1 MSRSRLPRQTST
13 VNQVPLG
20 SLTQRDNR
28 HGAVCVE
35 CGSRIRHSNP
45 RETTVSI
52 KGGSLD
58 EPVDLTSAVHIWT
71 TRKLPGVV
79 IPNGATEFPG
89 EPD

>member
-1 MSRSRLPRQTST
+1 MF
-13 VNQVPLG
+13 
-20 SLTQRDNR
+20 
-28 HGAVCVE
+28 CVE

-52 KGGSLD
+52 KDGSLD
-58 EPVDLTSAVHIWT
+58 EPVDLTNAVHIWT

-79 IPNGATEFPG
+79 IPNGAADFPG

>member
-1 MSRSRLPRQTST
+1 MF
-13 VNQVPLG
+13 
-20 SLTQRDNR
+20 
-28 HGAVCVE
+28 CVE

-45 RETTVSI
+45 RVTTVSI

-58 EPVDLTSAVHIWT
+58 EPVELTNAVHIWT